1 MKDEEAERQGRGWP
15 PASRLPTWSETKQM
29 PSPYL
34 CPALRIRFCWE
45 WLLLIQVCPQKAL
58 AIDRILFTLLF
69 PLTSDMLIFLAGSLP
84 ERLNEGSQACTPAP
98 TITPVAV
105 CWGRERW
112 PHLHH
117 FQLHHSGTSL
127 ALSEPC
133 FLSCEMGLIP
143 TTQHSEKAEPGEE
156 HGR

>member
-1 MKDEEAERQGRGWP
+1 MAAAYTGVSPESPGHRQNP
-15 PASRLPTWSETKQM
+15 VYS
-29 PSPYL
+29 
-34 CPALRIRFCWE
+34 
-45 WLLLIQVCPQKAL
+45 
-58 AIDRILFTLLF
+58 LLF

-105 CWGRERW
+105 WGGRERW

-127 ALSEPC
+127 ALSEPQ
-133 FLSCEMGLIP
+133 FSQL
-143 TTQHSEKAEPGEE
+143 
-156 HGR
+156 